1 MFTLKVLTVFFFS
14 LQPPDLVSALLAP
27 VPLLLL
33 HPTQPASLLPRPQR
47 LPEAWAFLAVKGLP
61 MLPRQ
66 QRRRQPP
73 SLGLIAQPLALL
85 WPTPLPPP
93 EPAAP
98 WALVQTITY
107 LTKTQRLVTTV
118 LIGRQTIAAS
128 CLRTSGK
135 VSYTYIFSLLFLAAS
150 STVC

>member
-1 MFTLKVLTVFFFS
+1 
-14 LQPPDLVSALLAP
+14 
-27 VPLLLL
+27 
-33 HPTQPASLLPRPQR
+33 
-47 LPEAWAFLAVKGLP
+47 

-73 SLGLIAQPLALL
+73 SLGQIAQPLALL
-85 WPTPLPPP
+85 WPMPLPPP

-135 VSYTYIFSLLFLAAS
+135 VSYGHFFFFVVFSYLLKAGQLNGMMKYDVIFL
-150 STVC
+150 